1 MDHFKKVAIEEAHV
15 DKLFVDGME
24 VHGDGASTTG
34 LLVPEDSEAATVRQM
49 REDFNA
55 LLAILRE
62 LRKE

>member
-15 DKLFVDGME
+15 KSLFVDG
-24 VHGDGASTTG
+24 VPINSVS
-34 LLVPEDSEAATVRQM
+34 LLVPEDSEATTVRQL

-62 LRKE
+62 LKER